1 MPGWDWSGSHG
12 NKGGIPELF
21 LCPGGP
27 PLRLADPAQPAIHT
41 VMAAA
46 ALVAA
51 YAGKFSRGEVVLLLV
66 TITLVVG
73 AELLNT
79 AIEVTVDLISPEYNH
94 LARVAKNVAAA
105 AVLVTACNAVLV
117 GILLFGPPLLK
128 IVQALSP

>member
-1 MPGWDWSGSHG
+1 M
-12 NKGGIPELF
+12 GIRGVFRSFSYALE
-21 LCPGGP
+21 G
-27 PLRLADPAQPAIHT
+27 LRYALLTQRNLRIHT

>member
-1 MPGWDWSGSHG
+1 M
-12 NKGGIPELF
+12 GIRGVFRSFSYALE
-21 LCPGGP
+21 G
-27 PLRLADPAQPAIHT
+27 LRYALLTQRNLRIHT

-117 GILLFGPPLLK
+117 GILLFGHPLLK

>member
-1 MPGWDWSGSHG
+1 M
-12 NKGGIPELF
+12 GIRGVFRSFSYALE
-21 LCPGGP
+21 G
-27 PLRLADPAQPAIHT
+27 LRYALLTQRNLRIHT
-41 VMAAA
+41 VMATA

-51 YAGKFSRGEVVLLLV
+51 YAGKFSREEVVLLLV

>member
-1 MPGWDWSGSHG
+1 M
-12 NKGGIPELF
+12 GIRGVFRSFSYALE
-21 LCPGGP
+21 G
-27 PLRLADPAQPAIHT
+27 LRYALLTQRNLRIHT
-41 VMAAA
+41 VMATA

>member
-1 MPGWDWSGSHG
+1 M
-12 NKGGIPELF
+12 GIRVFRSFSYALE
-21 LCPGGP
+21 G
-27 PLRLADPAQPAIHT
+27 LRYALLTQRNLRIHT

-128 IVQALSP
+128 IVQVLSP

>member
-1 MPGWDWSGSHG
+1 M
-12 NKGGIPELF
+12 GIRGVFRSFSYALE
-21 LCPGGP
+21 G
-27 PLRLADPAQPAIHT
+27 LRYALLTQRNLRIHT

-128 IVQALSP
+128 IVQVLSP

>member
-1 MPGWDWSGSHG
+1 MGI
-12 NKGGIPELF
+12 KGVFRSFSYALEG
-21 LCPGGP
+21 
-27 PLRLADPAQPAIHT
+27 LRYALLTQRNLRIHT

>member
-1 MPGWDWSGSHG
+1 
-12 NKGGIPELF
+12 
-21 LCPGGP
+21 
-27 PLRLADPAQPAIHT
+27 
-41 VMAAA
+41 MAAA